1 MSDKT
6 LLKLLFEVIVRIFDI
21 PQIQNLM
28 REILRGIDHKVL
40 AMKGLTE
47 GNAWSGSIIILG
59 FSAINC
65 SPHFS
70 RCSTRF
76 DYSLMIS

>member
-6 LLKLLFEVIVRIFDI
+6 LLKLFFEFIVRIFDI

-40 AMKGLTE
+40 AMKCLIE
-47 GNAWSGSIIILG
+47 GNA
-59 FSAINC
+59 
-65 SPHFS
+65 
-70 RCSTRF
+70 
-76 DYSLMIS
+76 

>member
-6 LLKLLFEVIVRIFDI
+6 LLKLFFEFIVRIFDI

-28 REILRGIDHKVL
+28 LEILRGIDHKVL

-47 GNAWSGSIIILG
+47 GDAWS
-59 FSAINC
+59 
-65 SPHFS
+65 
-70 RCSTRF
+70 
-76 DYSLMIS
+76 

>member
-28 REILRGIDHKVL
+28 RAILRGIDHKVL

-47 GNAWSGSIIILG
+47 G
-59 FSAINC
+59 SA
-65 SPHFS
+65 
-70 RCSTRF
+70 
-76 DYSLMIS
+76 